1 MKSAWQKALFVL
13 GELPLQDGATKLLFL
28 DVQVPLKSVKSDKGV
43 GKIDLVAIYSSI
55 DGQMRCPTNGD
66 PGV

>member
-28 DVQVPLKSVKSDKGV
+28 DFQVPLKSVKSDKGV
-43 GKIDLVAIYSSI
+43 GKTD
-55 DGQMRCPTNGD
+55 
-66 PGV
+66 